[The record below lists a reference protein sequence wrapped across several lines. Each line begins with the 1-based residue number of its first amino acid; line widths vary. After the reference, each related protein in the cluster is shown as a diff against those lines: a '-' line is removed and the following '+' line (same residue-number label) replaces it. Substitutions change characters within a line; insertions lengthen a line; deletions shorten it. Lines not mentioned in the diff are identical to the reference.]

1 MGKYILLGL
10 VFLISKGENTLSI
23 VTLTESKFKVTID

>member
-10 VFLISKGENTLSI
+10 VFLMSEGESTLNI
-23 VTLTESKFKVTID
+23 ATLTESKFKVTID